1 MSCINKGSKSISA
14 ALGQNKKE
22 SKKAISDER
31 SYTSVCMKL
40 HTHICLL
47 RSCGCKLFYER
58 MGIQTESLLAGHLIL
73 ANILVR
79 LVKVESED
87 GERAF
92 CLTFSIQ
99 RSEIQKYTCSTI

>member
-1 MSCINKGSKSISA
+1 
-14 ALGQNKKE
+14 
-22 SKKAISDER
+22 
-31 SYTSVCMKL
+31 MKL